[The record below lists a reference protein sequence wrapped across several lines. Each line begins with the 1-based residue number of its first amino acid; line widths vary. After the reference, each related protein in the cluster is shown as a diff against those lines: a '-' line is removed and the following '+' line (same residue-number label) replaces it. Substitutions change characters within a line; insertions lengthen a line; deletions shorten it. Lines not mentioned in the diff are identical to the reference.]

1 MSSSSDE
8 DDMFAPGT
16 GTAKVAK
23 KVPPV
28 AAGDDDQKESSD
40 AEDGGSSQPSKR
52 AKGDKDEKT
61 ANSKK
66 TTAKERD
73 SSESDD
79 SDDSDDEPLSKTIS
93 ASLVQKKTS
102 DSPTSRN
109 KPDPV
114 SRNASRNGT
123 PKTSGLRQSTLVP
136 DAPRNALSADAKEAP
151 AEPPASKTATA
162 STPKQTASPDEPTEF
177 TIEMGELSFPALRSS
192 KHRFE
197 PKPSDVLG
205 PRRPMKIV
213 PVDRELYE
221 HVTKMKWH
229 ERNVGEWSKIRIWI
243 NCTYGI
249 KAMFTPR
256 DPNSA
261 GNTKKQGIVFATK
274 ICVENEPETTV
285 PVIIPG
291 RVIAG
296 VKQNVTLQAEE
307 KGQQPKS
314 RFHGDWSPFTDFDN
328 YSFTLDSSGIPKVS
342 AGEPRKPP
350 AKEMDGKKGKKHST
364 GAEMSPMLEPET
376 PAAVGDPVVAPTSAS
391 MPAAE
396 DVPMTDAPIEPTVET
411 SAAANS
417 EALESSK
424 RVNAD
429 SSANPPNRSKKQRT
443 SSQPDHSTTQSIA
456 LPDNLVAVCTNK
468 DALGILS
475 GLVPSK
481 GNETVHLC
489 IKSID
494 NRIAVFRGDS

>member
-16 GTAKVAK
+16 QPAKVAK
-23 KVPPV
+23 KVAPV
-28 AAGDDDQKESSD
+28 ATGDDGQKESSD
-40 AEDGGSSQPSKR
+40 SEDGGSSQPPKCT
-52 AKGDKDEKT
+52 KGNKDGQATK
-61 ANSKK
+61 SKK
-66 TTAKERD
+66 ATAKEND

-93 ASLVQKKTS
+93 ASFVQKKTT

-109 KPDPV
+109 KPDPA
-114 SRNASRNGT
+114 SRNASRTGT

-136 DAPRNALSADAKEAP
+136 DAPKNALSTDPKEAP

-162 STPKQTASPDEPTEF
+162 FTPTQTASPDDPTEF
-177 TIEMGELSFPALRSS
+177 TIEVGELSFPALRSS

-221 HVTKMKWH
+221 HVSKMKWH

-256 DPNSA
+256 DPNSV
-261 GNTKKQGIVFATK
+261 GNAKKQGIVFATK
-274 ICVENEPETTV
+274 ICIENEPETTV

-307 KGQQPKS
+307 KGQQPNS

-328 YSFTLDSSGIPKVS
+328 YTFTLDSSGIPKVS

-350 AKEMDGKKGKKHST
+350 AKEIDGKKGKKSST
-364 GAEMSPMLEPET
+364 GVEMSPMLEPET
-376 PAAVGDPVVAPTSAS
+376 PAAAGDPVVAPASAS
-391 MPAAE
+391 IPAAE
-396 DVPMTDAPIEPTVET
+396 DGRMNDAPIEPTVEH

-424 RVNAD
+424 RANAD
-429 SSANPPNRSKKQRT
+429 SSANPPTRSKKQRT
-443 SSQPDHSTTQSIA
+443 SSQPDHSTTQDIT
-456 LPDNLVAVCTNK
+456 LPNNLVAVCTNK
-468 DALGILS
+468 EALGILS
-475 GLVPSK
+475 GLVPS
-481 GNETVHLC
+481 NEDETVHLC

-494 NRIAVFRGDS
+494 QRIAVFRSHS